1 MLKAWYAWIV
11 VAVLALCAVAFGLG
25 YKQGKS
31 VCKGE
36 WTLAEN
42 AMLNE
47 ALTMR
52 QEYEKVLNESKER
65 QKAIFVDFSNATDSL
80 VQLRESAENVS
91 ESTIAAA
98 NRAASIRGELLAK
111 CAKEYTGMAKYAD
124 IHALDAQTCHDSW
137 EAFVAK

>member
-11 VAVLALCAVAFGLG
+11 VAVLGFCAVAFGLG

-31 VCKGE
+31 VCEGQ
-36 WTLAEN
+36 WRLAEN

-52 QEYEKVLNESKER
+52 DEYEKVLNESREK
-65 QKAIFVDFSNATDSL
+65 QKAIFVDFSNVTDNL

-98 NRAASIRGELLAK
+98 NRAASLRGELLAK
-111 CAKEYTGMAKYAD
+111 CAKEYAIMAKYAD
-124 IHALDAQTCHDSW
+124 IHALDAQTCYDSW
-137 EAFVAK
+137 ESLVK